1 MLGIRTYTR
10 IYITKSFGLDD
21 YLAVISIFPI
31 IGFAISTMLVE
42 SPYVGWDVHSWDVRP
57 DSLELGLKFIYATQL
72 LFSLGITL
80 IRVSMLWLIIRLFH
94 SGAPRLRRF
103 TFGVLVYMVVHGS
116 IFITTLIFPCRPVS
130 DYWKISFVPQNNCIN
145 QTVNLLFT
153 SITNAMSDYLV
164 VALPMTTVWKLQ
176 LPFKQR
182 VSLCFLFAIGFL
194 ASSASVVRTVFV
206 YKSVSNGDRTWTT
219 YPVYIWSSIEIYLA
233 LFCACVPPSVGF
245 WKLYYPKL
253 VGTLSRSQLN
263 ASNKSRFWSSRSES
277 NRDRTNVH
285 ELADTDDEERGIVVE
300 RGITIETFH
309 HPKGQSMGIE
319 GSCTAVDSSSPGP
332 SSYPH
337 RP

>member
-10 IYITKSFGLDD
+10 IYISKSFGLDD

-31 IGFAISTMLVE
+31 IGFAILTMLVE
-42 SPYVGWDVHSWDVRP
+42 SPYVGWDVHAWDVKP
-57 DSLELGLKFIYATQL
+57 DSLELGLKFVYTTQI
-72 LFSLGITL
+72 LFSTGITL
-80 IRVSMLWLIIRLFH
+80 IRVSMLWLISRLFQ

-103 TFGVLVYMVVHGS
+103 TFGVLIYMIVHGS
-116 IFITTLIFPCRPVS
+116 IFITTLIFQCRPVS
-130 DYWKISFVPQNNCIN
+130 DYWKVSLVPQNNCIN

-182 VSLCFLFAIGFL
+182 VSLCFLSQS
-194 ASSASVVRTVFV
+194 ASSPLPRAL
-206 YKSVSNGDRTWTT
+206 TWTT

-253 VGTLSRSQLN
+253 VGTLSRSQIN
-263 ASNKSRFWSSRSES
+263 ASKTSRFWSSRSES

-285 ELADTDDEERGIVVE
+285 ELADTDDEERGIIVE
-300 RGITIETFH
+300 RGITIETVH
-309 HPKGQSMGIE
+309 NPKGQSMGSE
-319 GSCTAVDSSSPGP
+319 GSCTAIDPSSPKP
-332 SSYPH
+332 SNYSHKP
-337 RP
+337 